1 MMGSLTVLLSAMGL
15 SDTSLLRKLGI
26 SGSSIVINQAS
37 SEEREYFPEEDCLFI
52 TTRERGLSKS
62 RNMAMREAAMQRK
75 ELCIFC
81 DNDVLYE
88 KDYEEKILSA
98 FDRNPDSDILVFFI
112 ERPERH
118 KPVFKEERRLDRL
131 HAMKIFSPEI
141 AFRLSSVKR
150 AGLKMDELFGAGAK
164 YGMGEENIF
173 LFDAVKAGLKT
184 TYVPVRIAGTVEN
197 ESSWFKGYTEEF
209 FRNRGAGY
217 YRMSPFLWPFLC
229 LQFALRKRGLYRDS
243 MGFFGALR
251 GMGKGKKEYL
261 SERRIFLA
269 GDHYSGTGPAN
280 ATRGLLRALPSNTLY
295 LKSRGK
301 ISRALEIWR
310 KTAAADAVVFSGH
323 SRQNIFGMKCAAE
336 RGIPSV
342 YIMHGAVEYE
352 NTINRVPDEK
362 MAADEREMMSLAD
375 RILAVSPMF
384 SEWLK
389 EHYPE
394 YAGKTG
400 YLTNGVD
407 WSEYYVNPT
416 ADGREQ
422 INGDSQDSQDLQD
435 VPDPQDVPD
444 FRDYVNR
451 SVSVL
456 SVGGGMPRKRINVI
470 CEAVKLLREREGLDI
485 RLDVAGDKGADSAEI
500 DAFDFVRDHGIL
512 GREEMKTLYRRSRIF
527 IQNSIFE
534 TFGLAPVEALLS
546 GCDIM
551 ISRFCGVTVL
561 FRELKEADIINDPG
575 DAEEIA
581 EKIRLLINNGNNKRL
596 TAALNIRET
605 GWERRAEELCR
616 ILEDMKK

>member
-1 MMGSLTVLLSAMGL
+1 MGSLTVLLSAMGL

-62 RNMAMREAAMQRK
+62 RNMAIREAAMQRK
-75 ELCIFC
+75 EFCIFC

-229 LQFALRKRGLYRDS
+229 LQFALRKRGLYRDR

-310 KTAAADAVVFSGH
+310 KTAAADAAVFSGH
-323 SRQNIFGMKCAAE
+323 SRQNIFGMKCAAG

-362 MAADEREMMSLAD
+362 MAADEREMMRLAD

-400 YLTNGVD
+400 YLTNGVE
-407 WSEYYVNPT
+407 WSEYYVNLT

-422 INGDSQDSQDLQD
+422 INGDSQDLQD
-435 VPDPQDVPD
+435 VPDLRDSQDVPD
-444 FRDYVNR
+444 LLDYVNR
-451 SVSVL
+451 PVSVL

-561 FRELKEADIINDPG
+561 FRELKETDIINDPG
-575 DAEEIA
+575 DAQEIA

-596 TAALNIRET
+596 TAALNIGET